1 MSSNTRTIVVVED
14 SDEDYA
20 VLTRL
25 LRRLKV
31 SNPLHRCIDGDD
43 CLHYLSTYQASYLN
57 PYPGLILLDLN
68 LPGTSGREVLEQ
80 MKNNPTLKSIPITI
94 VSTSSDVRDVDFC
107 YNQGA
112 NSYIVKQ
119 GDLNA
124 YQLILRHLVNY
135 WFEAVTL
142 P

>member
-1 MSSNTRTIVVVED
+1 MSNENRMIVVVED

-25 LRRLKV
+25 LRRLNV
-31 SNPLHRCIDGDD
+31 VNPLHRCRDGDD
-43 CLHYLSTYQASYLN
+43 CLHYLDTYPVSHQQL
-57 PYPGLILLDLN
+57 YPGLILLDLN

-80 MKNNPTLKSIPITI
+80 MKNHPTLRSIPVTI
-94 VSTSSDVRDVDFC
+94 VSTSSDARDVAYC
-107 YNQGA
+107 YNRGA

-119 GDLNA
+119 GDLAA
-124 YQLILRHLVNY
+124 YQRILRHLVNY